1 MYSFVV
7 NQTLQHNIPGS
18 EPKLVSRYTKL
29 KRFIVKKFE
38 WDMPEEEEEDE
49 EDAPVIVEM
58 D

>member
-1 MYSFVV
+1 
-7 NQTLQHNIPGS
+7 LQHNIPGS

-38 WDMPEEEEEDE
+38 WDMPEEEDEDE
-49 EDAPVIVEM
+49 DDAPVIVEM